1 METFD
6 LRVHAAAPAADVFAV
21 LADASRWHEW
31 AGPMID
37 RSEWEREGD
46 PAPGGVGA
54 IRRLGRWP
62 MFTREQIVEYEP
74 PTHLAY
80 TILSGFPVR
89 GYHADVDLHP
99 DERGG
104 TRIRWTGAFEPTI
117 PGTGAVLAA
126 VLERILRG
134 SARSAAAEAEARVAH
149 GVVRPG

>member
-62 MFTREQIVEYEP
+62 MFTREQIVEYDP
-74 PTHLAY
+74 PLHLAY

-89 GYHADVDLHP
+89 GYHADVDLHA
-99 DERGG
+99 DEQGG
-104 TRIRWTGAFEPTI
+104 TAIHWSGAFEPKI
-117 PGTGAVLAA
+117 PGQRARLAA
-126 VLERILRG
+126 FLERPVVG
-134 SARSAAAEAEARVAH
+134 YARSAAAEAATQVAR
-149 GVVRPG
+149 GVVLGT

>member
-6 LRVHAAAPAADVFAV
+6 LHVHAAAPAADVFAV

-74 PTHLAY
+74 PSHLAY
-80 TILSGFPVR
+80 TSS
-89 GYHADVDLHP
+89 
-99 DERGG
+99 
-104 TRIRWTGAFEPTI
+104 
-117 PGTGAVLAA
+117 
-126 VLERILRG
+126 RG
-134 SARSAAAEAEARVAH
+134 SRCAGTTPTWTSTATNGAARPSAGPARSNRGSREPARSS
-149 GVVRPG
+149 PQCWS